1 MLRTLCSGLAP
12 LDTDISLAAAE
23 GPIAPEALGAD
34 AKRGPRRGF
43 PDCLQSHGL
52 LLAIVSSLRYIAV
65 VSKSKQQEAEGATGL
80 SEESDN
86 EVGDFIREQRER
98 ANLSLRR
105 LAERAGVSN
114 PYLSQIERGI
124 RNPSAEILKRLSR
137 ALEIS
142 AETLYTRAG
151 LIEDGPAAP
160 TVVEAIESDRNLT
173 PRQKQVVLDLY
184 RALVEAGAA
193 ADEASE

>member
-1 MLRTLCSGLAP
+1 
-12 LDTDISLAAAE
+12 
-23 GPIAPEALGAD
+23 
-34 AKRGPRRGF
+34 
-43 PDCLQSHGL
+43 
-52 LLAIVSSLRYIAV
+52 VN
-65 VSKSKQQEAEGATGL
+65 KSKQQETEEATGL
-80 SEESDN
+80 TEN
-86 EVGDFIREQRER
+86 EVGDFIREQRVR

-160 TVVEAIESDRNLT
+160 TVVDAIEADRNLT

-193 ADEASE
+193 ADDASE

>member
-1 MLRTLCSGLAP
+1 M
-12 LDTDISLAAAE
+12 
-23 GPIAPEALGAD
+23 
-34 AKRGPRRGF
+34 
-43 PDCLQSHGL
+43 
-52 LLAIVSSLRYIAV
+52 LAIVSSLLYLAV
-65 VSKSKQQEAEGATGL
+65 VSKSKQV
-80 SEESDN
+80 SEPVEEVDLPH
-86 EVGDFIREQRER
+86 EVGAFIREQRER

-142 AETLYTRAG
+142 AETLYSKAG
-151 LIEDGPAAP
+151 LIEDGRETP

-184 RALVEAGAA
+184 RALVDASSAA
-193 ADEASE
+193 VETNE

>member
-1 MLRTLCSGLAP
+1 M
-12 LDTDISLAAAE
+12 
-23 GPIAPEALGAD
+23 
-34 AKRGPRRGF
+34 
-43 PDCLQSHGL
+43 
-52 LLAIVSSLRYIAV
+52 
-65 VSKSKQQEAEGATGL
+65 SKSKQPENETTG
-80 SEESDN
+80 SDDDN
-86 EVGDFIREQRER
+86 EVGDYIREQRQR

-160 TVVEAIESDRNLT
+160 SVIEAIESDRNLT

-193 ADEASE
+193 ADDTEE